1 MRHAKAARVPGWRR
15 AIVIIIAHDFTSS
28 KLTLRCGGQVDIYY
42 FHVNMDG
49 PPLASLSLTHVH
61 YNPADRVSYLCAWLA
76 LVPQGLCV
84 VYATLIWSN
93 REIEI
98 FLMFAGQMACE
109 ALNWVLKRY
118 IKEERPRE
126 MHGKGYGMPSSHAQF
141 VSFFSVTLAL
151 FLLFRHVP
159 HPTDT
164 HTPFS
169 LGGRFLLSVLA
180 LVCAGAVAVSRIYLS
195 YHTPK
200 QVMVGCAAG
209 AVFALVWFGFTTYL
223 RRAGWIEWAL
233 ETWLLRL
240 LRVRDLV
247 VQEDL
252 VDSGWARWEDRRKR
266 QTFQVQ
272 GKKRR

>member
-1 MRHAKAARVPGWRR
+1 ME
-15 AIVIIIAHDFTSS
+15 
-28 KLTLRCGGQVDIYY
+28 
-42 FHVNMDG
+42 N

-61 YNPADRVSYLCAWLA
+61 YNPADRLSYLCAWLA

-98 FLMFAGQMACE
+98 LLMFAGQMSCE

-141 VSFFSVTLAL
+141 VTFFSLTLTF
-151 FLLFRHVP
+151 FLLFRHTP

-169 LGGRFLLSVLA
+169 FFQRFMLSIVALLSA
-180 LVCAGAVAVSRIYLS
+180 AAVACSRIYLN

-200 QVMVGCAAG
+200 QVLVGCAAG
-209 AVFALVWFGFTTYL
+209 ALFAVFWFGFTTFL
-223 RRAGWIEWAL
+223 RRSGLVEWGLDTHLAKI
-233 ETWLLRL
+233 

-247 VQEDL
+247 IQEDL
-252 VDSGWARWEDRRKR
+252 VDSGWARWVERRQRK
-266 QTFQVQ
+266 QFIVQ
-272 GKKRR
+272 QKNR